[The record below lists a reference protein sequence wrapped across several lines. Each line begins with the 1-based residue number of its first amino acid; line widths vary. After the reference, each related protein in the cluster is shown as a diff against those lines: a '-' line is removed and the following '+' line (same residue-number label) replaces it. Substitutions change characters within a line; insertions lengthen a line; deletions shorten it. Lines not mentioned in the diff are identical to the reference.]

1 MWQVT
6 YLQRATGSLIRF
18 DFHQPVANAASE
30 KLTEAKMRI
39 EECKDNLDIA
49 SRRVRQ
55 SKALLKKLRDTRETF
70 DKELDTFWSTDEHRL
85 QERYERSVSLLE
97 ELDREDWC
105 VVRFI
110 DRQFHPPC
118 RCEH

>member
-1 MWQVT
+1 MQLDDDGGARLT
-6 YLQRATGSLIRF
+6 RF
-18 DFHQPVANAASE
+18 DLHQPVAKAASE

-39 EECKDNLDIA
+39 AECEDNLDIA

-55 SKALLKKLRDTRETF
+55 SKVLLKKLRDTRETL
-70 DKELDTFWSTDEHRL
+70 DKELDTFWSTDEHHL

-105 VVRFI
+105 VDHFSLQLSV
-110 DRQFHPPC
+110 
-118 RCEH
+118 